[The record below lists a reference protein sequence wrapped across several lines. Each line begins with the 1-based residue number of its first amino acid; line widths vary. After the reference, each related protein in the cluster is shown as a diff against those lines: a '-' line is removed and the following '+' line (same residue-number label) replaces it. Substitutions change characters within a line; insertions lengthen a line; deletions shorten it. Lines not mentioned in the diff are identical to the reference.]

1 MFYTNYIL
9 SNLILFRN
17 RKHKTDVL
25 IRSVSVRFILLFEE
39 DMIIKDF
46 LVK

>member
-1 MFYTNYIL
+1 MLYKNYSL
-9 SNLILFRN
+9 SHLILFRN

-25 IRSVSVRFILLFEE
+25 IPSVSIRIILLLKE